1 MIDQKSVDSI
11 EERYQTDDVSDGVVA
26 DVCGELFGN
35 RKFIQSVVEKKP
47 NIFMKILNNIRE
59 LAKKIKASKAK

>member
-11 EERYQTDDVSDGVVA
+11 EERYQTDDVSDEVVV
-26 DVCGELFGN
+26 DVCGDLFGN